1 MRKIDTAADSFSIIL
16 PKKDWRAAVTKFG
29 GENDEQ
35 QEELDEED
43 NSSESE
49 DENADNAC
57 GLRDDDVGVK
67 DRGGGESSGSD
78 NELSEEEA
86 QPDARPARV
95 NREDDASASVVS

>member
-35 QEELDEED
+35 QEELDDED

-78 NELSEEEA
+78 NELSDQEEA
-86 QPDARPARV
+86 EPERHAHV
-95 NREDDASASVVS
+95 KREDGASASVVS